1 MQRRCL
7 LSTKRRR
14 VGGRWKK
21 RKVEVLDVM
30 KRMTAEMMVD
40 EVDRVRVVE
49 SERDQRKN
57 KKKETHRDRGQN
69 GKTAEMNMF

>member
-1 MQRRCL
+1 
-7 LSTKRRR
+7 
-14 VGGRWKK
+14 VAGGRRGRSRSW
-21 RKVEVLDVM
+21 M